1 MLCPAAVLCERDFAW
16 GGIEMNIATVAP
28 IWQRRNAP
36 NSIYPLRGADGLT
49 WAERKAKQEQ
59 AQ

>member
-1 MLCPAAVLCERDFAW
+1 MANFT
-16 GGIEMNIATVAP
+16 TVAP

>member
-1 MLCPAAVLCERDFAW
+1 MANFVT
-16 GGIEMNIATVAP
+16 IAP

-49 WAERKAKQEQ
+49 WAERKALTTPR
-59 AQ
+59 ADLLAMLGDG

>member
-1 MLCPAAVLCERDFAW
+1 
-16 GGIEMNIATVAP
+16 MNIATIAP

-49 WAERKAKQEQ
+49 WAERKSRAALEQ
-59 AQ
+59 HGDEKCKCIMGQLSALWE